1 MKRNNLDDLYIFHSV
16 AKYESISNAS
26 KVLGLSVATVSRRL
40 LALEKE
46 LKVHL
51 FNRTGR
57 NLTLTNEGRLYS
69 TRLYTLLEKLN
80 EEVELLRYSNS
91 NPRGHLR
98 LSMPSFIYEYVLFD
112 VIKDFQKKY
121 PKIKLSINTI
131 YNRNIDLDDDADV
144 TFRAHEPTSPELIYR
159 NLLDLEQVLISTQK
173 SEVKFNSFNRLKH
186 WLDERELV
194 SYADNMKISLCEV
207 GGSRWHIYQPKNQ
220 NLILSNAT
228 MVIKSSSRSK
238 TYTLMPRLI
247 VESELANGQ
256 LCEIASH
263 WKKST
268 LPINIIYR
276 SRTNLPSHQRLFI
289 DAVYDSFHCSQS

>member
-1 MKRNNLDDLYIFHSV
+1 MKGNNLDDLYLFHTV
-16 AKYESISNAS
+16 AKYGSISNAS
-26 KVLGLSVATVSRRL
+26 KALGLSVATVSRRL

-46 LKVHL
+46 LKVNL

-69 TRLYTLLEKLN
+69 MHLYDLLEKLN

-98 LSMPSFIYEYVLFD
+98 LSMPSFIYEYVLFN
-112 VIKDFQKKY
+112 VINDFQNKY

-144 TFRAHEPTSPELIYR
+144 TFRGKNPTSPDLIYR
-159 NLLDLEQVLISTQK
+159 NLLNLEQVLVSTQK
-173 SEVKFNSFNRLKH
+173 SGVIFNSFSSLQR

-194 SYADNMKISLCEV
+194 AHADNMKISLCEKE
-207 GGSRWHIYQPKNQ
+207 GASWHIYKPKNQ
-220 NLILSNAT
+220 NLILSNAA
-228 MVIKSSSRSK
+228 MVLKSISKPK

-247 VESELANGQ
+247 IEQELANNQ
-256 LCEIASH
+256 FHEIAPQ
-263 WKKST
+263 WKKAT
-268 LPINIIYR
+268 LPINMIYR

-289 DAVYDSFHCSQS
+289 DAVCDSFYFSNT